1 MTRLNTEAWH
11 DRTELPT
18 VFWVWPEA
26 GTGPDPY
33 AADHV
38 DDLSFATSLLGDV
51 FVVAGVARTVEEV
64 AAASGLTSERVWEL
78 DECGDDWLE
87 RETGYVRNFRPV
99 ESAPT
104 YVDVETDEETMLH
117 GMQAWEDAREMLD
130 PDDVALV
137 EEAVGRP
144 REDMGPE
151 CATPGASEVMGSVS
165 GKAGDV
171 APGRHGGGKA
181 MQEARPP
188 RIFGRLG
195 ELEQADHEGRLGDEE
210 VADELLSI
218 ARQVEDAHALVSP
231 AWELGEYGM
240 ERDGGADEPQLWFE
254 GMMGAWEGGG
264 PVDLADQLE
273 ALRVLVV
280 GLASTRQA
288 WNARRMVEE
297 CAMALGAPS
306 LDAVRRA
313 YPEVSARYGTA
324 GRTGSMGGIRRI
336 GDPATDLLGRS
347 AEEPYALPD
356 GTWVRPCSDE
366 VGSWYAVWTDA
377 CQDLCDAA
385 MPCLE
390 AAVGLRARVGGTLL
404 DAPMSYDGPGGS
416 GPGFAMLVMDDASFD
431 AEYAHDESVDCV
443 LDEWLAP
450 DGRVTPELREAANA
464 LYEMELE
471 GMRRRRG
478 AAATPSAS
486 EVVSRAASRA
496 AQAGGDGLGRDASQG
511 GVGR

>member
-171 APGRHGGGKA
+171 AR
-181 MQEARPP
+181 EAR
-188 RIFGRLG
+188 RR
-195 ELEQADHEGRLGDEE
+195 QGD
-210 VADELLSI
+210 AGG
-218 ARQVEDAHALVSP
+218 SP
-231 AWELGEYGM
+231 A
-240 ERDGGADEPQLWFE
+240 
-254 GMMGAWEGGG
+254 
-264 PVDLADQLE
+264 
-273 ALRVLVV
+273 
-280 GLASTRQA
+280 T
-288 WNARRMVEE
+288 N
-297 CAMALGAPS
+297 
-306 LDAVRRA
+306 
-313 YPEVSARYGTA
+313 
-324 GRTGSMGGIRRI
+324 
-336 GDPATDLLGRS
+336 
-347 AEEPYALPD
+347 
-356 GTWVRPCSDE
+356 
-366 VGSWYAVWTDA
+366 
-377 CQDLCDAA
+377 
-385 MPCLE
+385 
-390 AAVGLRARVGGTLL
+390 
-404 DAPMSYDGPGGS
+404 
-416 GPGFAMLVMDDASFD
+416 
-431 AEYAHDESVDCV
+431 
-443 LDEWLAP
+443 
-450 DGRVTPELREAANA
+450 LREAGRA
-464 LYEMELE
+464 
-471 GMRRRRG
+471 G
-478 AAATPSAS
+478 A
-486 EVVSRAASRA
+486 
-496 AQAGGDGLGRDASQG
+496 GRP
-511 GVGR
+511 